1 MDYLLICHNDTKF
14 ENIQYFSQ
22 NACQLRIFSIVL
34 DSKEFQCHC
43 KSLNIGKSV
52 KICIKWALYCSD
64 TKFSNFII
72 NEQIPLD
79 FLGKVLQICHN
90 DIVKCVVVTLCHCD
104 NVSLWQCV
112 IVTMCHCD
120 NVSLWQRVI
129 VTTYY
134 ITRRNRNASTRTF
147 LVYLI

>member
-43 KSLNIGKSV
+43 KSFNIEKSV

-79 FLGKVLQICHN
+79 FLGKVLHLWGFRPRMGE
-90 DIVKCVVVTLCHCD
+90 TLD
-104 NVSLWQCV
+104 KSPSL
-112 IVTMCHCD
+112 
-120 NVSLWQRVI
+120 
-129 VTTYY
+129 
-134 ITRRNRNASTRTF
+134 F
-147 LVYLI
+147 LSGDVLKPFLGTN